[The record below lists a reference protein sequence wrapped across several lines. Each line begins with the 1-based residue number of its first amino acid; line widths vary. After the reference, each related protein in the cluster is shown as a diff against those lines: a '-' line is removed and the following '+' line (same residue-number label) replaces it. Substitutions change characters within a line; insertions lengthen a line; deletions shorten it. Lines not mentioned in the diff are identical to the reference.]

1 MTYLY
6 KITIIQSVNAID
18 VFQDW
23 LNDYLNFEHNPKKE
37 IFWLDTI
44 DYLCKR
50 FDNPQDYAPCIHVAG
65 SKGKGSVSRLISCIL
80 DEAGYKVGL
89 YTSPHITDFRE
100 RICTPTGFFP
110 EEIYEK
116 TVKELMPNIDSII
129 PENLPAERPLTWFEL
144 VTLYAFLTFRNAEV
158 DWSVFEVGLG
168 GRLDATNVI
177 RPKLCCIT
185 PIELEHTEFLGNTL
199 EKIAAE
205 KAGII
210 KNCTPV
216 VISPQQTESVK
227 IVLREKAITRH
238 APYYFVDDY
247 ITSSFYHFNGAK
259 KRMTVHFESELF
271 NRPIETQ
278 MQLLGKMQAQNAA
291 MAIVAVKKLMPNLDE
306 GIIERG
312 LAKAKLP
319 GRFEIIEK
327 VPGYAELPTLILDG
341 AHTLNSIRLTIDTL
355 NKLYGEKKVSLL
367 FACAADKDVKDISK
381 LFKYRFE
388 HVYVTRPGERK
399 ESNLAGEIEAFTNAE
414 VQFTADADYKMMIK
428 KALEESATNGNILLV
443 TGSFYLVSEVKELLG
458 EHAC

>member
-1 MTYLY
+1 MTQIL
-6 KITIIQSVNAID
+6 KLTIIHHVNAID
-18 VFQDW
+18 VFQEW
-23 LNDYLNFEHNPKKE
+23 LNDYLNFERNPKKN

-80 DEAGYKVGL
+80 EEAGLKVGL

-110 EEIYEK
+110 EEVYEK

-144 VTLYAFLTFRNAEV
+144 VTLYAFLCFRNAEV

-185 PIELEHTEFLGNTL
+185 PVELEHTEFLGDTL
-199 EKIAAE
+199 EKIASE

-291 MAIVAVKKLMPNLDE
+291 MAIVAIKKLMPNLDE
-306 GIIERG
+306 AIIERG

-319 GRFEIIEK
+319 GRFEILEK
-327 VPGYAELPTLILDG
+327 VPGYKEIPAVILDG

-355 NKLYGEKKVSLL
+355 NKLFGDKKVSLL

-381 LFKYRFE
+381 LLKYRFE

-414 VQFTADADYKMMIK
+414 VNFTADADYKMMIK
-428 KALEESATNGNILLV
+428 KALEESATNGNVLLV

-458 EHAC
+458 ELSC